1 MGWRTTRPG
10 PFAAGRTIRSNA
22 LILQLDPDDPDAEAA
37 EIARLAAQNQAAI
50 ENALQAQLAQVATA
64 EDALQLQRIAD
75 ALPESDLRLALETLL
90 RESAGRGV
98 RVTADKLSQ
107 LALGVNWRLSNEA
120 ARVWAQNYSYEL
132 VSLLT
137 ENTRAML
144 ADAIAAWVD
153 SGEPLGTLIDGVAS
167 IFGAA
172 RAEAIAVTE
181 ATRAYAE
188 GSFTLYEQAGFNTRP
203 AEGDRPPAHPRC
215 RCWVSLAEVK
225 PGEWHYLWLTAQ
237 DELVCP
243 VCAPR
248 HLTSIGFAGRR

>member
-1 MGWRTTRPG
+1 MGWRITRPG
-10 PFAAGRTIRSNA
+10 PFVAGRTIRSNV
-22 LILQLDPDDPDAEAA
+22 LILQLDPDDPDAEAE

-107 LALGVNWRLSNEA
+107 LALGVNWQLSNEA

-144 ADAIAAWVD
+144 ADAVAAWIE
-153 SGEPLGTLIDGVAS
+153 SGEPLGTLIGDVAR
-167 IFGAA
+167 IFGPA

-203 AEGDRPPAHPRC
+203 PEADRPPAHVRC
-215 RCWVSLAEVK
+215 RCFVSLAEVK
-225 PGEWHYLWLTAQ
+225 PGEWHYIWYTVQ
-237 DELVCP
+237 DERVCP
-243 VCAPR
+243 RCAPR